1 MKSTPYVSQKCF
13 FCGLAKWLGG
23 LFLGLIL
30 GLAIGTW
37 YWYQPS
43 SSLSV
48 WQQQLADKT
57 TALETERLQS
67 QSLLAQQVL
76 DNAVQQAL
84 EERLTQKQA
93 ELSLLQEQLAFYE
106 HLLPLADKGAV
117 QVRALDIV
125 PEGDILHY
133 RLLLQR
139 AAAGPT
145 FNGRI
150 EFTAAGQQGQD
161 SVTIPLVPIGKETSI
176 PISFEQFLRTAGLL
190 QLPQDFLPSAVT
202 MRIFEGKQLR
212 ATHTVSLTENAN

>member
-1 MKSTPYVSQKCF
+1 MKSNPYVSRKRF
-13 FCGLAKWLGG
+13 FYSLAKWLGG
-23 LFLGLIL
+23 LVL
-30 GLAIGTW
+30 GLAIGAWCW
-37 YWYQPS
+37 YEPDAD
-43 SSLSV
+43 LSV

-57 TALETERLQS
+57 AALESERLQS
-67 QSLLAQQVL
+67 QRLLAQQVL
-76 DNAVQQAL
+76 DQAVQQAL
-84 EERLTQKQA
+84 EERLAQKQS
-93 ELSLLQEQLAFYE
+93 ELSRLQEQLAFYE

-139 AAAGPT
+139 AAGPT
-145 FNGRI
+145 LNGRI

-212 ATHTVSLTENAN
+212 ATHTVSLTESAN